1 MLAFEAVTEHVKVDA
16 IEENGV
22 GPAVLA
28 QAIPVTP
35 VMDHVPVPVGTAPPV
50 GPVTVAVKVNVEP
63 KATVAC
69 RLGNV
74 DTKWRGRSSRVVV
87 RITWVGYCSGVCA

>member
-1 MLAFEAVTEHVKVDA
+1 LLAFEAVTEHVKVDA

-63 KATVAC
+63 KATVAFE
-69 RLGNV
+69 
-74 DTKWRGRSSRVVV
+74 VVT
-87 RITWVGYCSGVCA
+87 RTVGVALAMLILNGEEGPAE